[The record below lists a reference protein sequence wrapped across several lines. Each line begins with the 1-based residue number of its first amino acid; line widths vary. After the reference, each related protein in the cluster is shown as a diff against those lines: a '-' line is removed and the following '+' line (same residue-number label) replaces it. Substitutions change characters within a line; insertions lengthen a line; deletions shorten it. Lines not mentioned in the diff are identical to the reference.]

1 MIRLKGCT
9 LDYFMGESMEN
20 TSIEN
25 LTEMTKNGTENI
37 PFVGRKR
44 ILCHNTRITSQ
55 NVVEAALKALL
66 IHFENVVAEN
76 YLYYYARGIQP
87 VLNKQKDVR
96 PEINHKLTQNL
107 ASEIVSFKNGY
118 FLTKPSFYISRRKD
132 ESKSEVI
139 NKLNDYLYLSGK
151 QDADNELVDWFH
163 TVGLGTLFVESVDDE
178 EAPVKCYAIDPTTAF
193 VAYSR
198 TPSSEPIFGGHVVYE
213 AYSENNVQM
222 MKVYYDV
229 YTKDKIFR
237 LEGTAKAETMTREV
251 IANIPWGIASE
262 EINHLGEIPIIEYQ
276 YDYHRMG
283 SFEKVLSLMNELN
296 YQQSMRLDST
306 EQFVNS
312 LLVFYNCKLGKDE
325 KGNDITPSYIRQN
338 GALFLKSEGQ
348 DKADVMEI
356 ASVLDQSQSQVLVDN
371 LTEQI
376 FDIAGVPMSQK
387 INGGTGDN
395 VGAVYLR
402 SGWATADT
410 FARNT
415 EDLFRKSN
423 KQFDKIFLKILKEK
437 KLIDDILVSDLDL
450 QFTRNEM
457 ENMVAK
463 TQAALNLKTL
473 GLSPELV
480 LSKSGIS
487 NDPAGDI
494 EKSREYIERAYA
506 PQKEATSDFE
516 SGSDN
521 DNRNS
526 VD

>member
-1 MIRLKGCT
+1 MDNL
-9 LDYFMGESMEN
+9 
-20 TSIEN
+20 SIEN

-37 PFVGRKR
+37 PFIGRRR
-44 ILCHNTRITSQ
+44 ILCHNVAITPE
-55 NVVEAALKALL
+55 NVISAATKAV
-66 IHFENVVAEN
+66 ISHFENVVAEN

-87 VLNKQKDVR
+87 ILCKQKEVR
-96 PEINHKLTQNL
+96 EEINHRLTQNL

-132 ESKSEVI
+132 ESKSEVV

-151 QDADNELVDWFH
+151 HDADNELVDWFH
-163 TVGLGTLFVESVDDE
+163 TVGLGTLFVESSDDE

-193 VAYSR
+193 VVYGR
-198 TPSSEPIFGGHVVYE
+198 NPSSEPVFAGHVVYE
-213 AYSENNVQM
+213 AYSEGNVQM
-222 MKVYYDV
+222 MKVYYDI
-229 YTKDKIFR
+229 YTKDRIYR
-237 LEGTAKAETMTREV
+237 LEGCAKAETMTREV
-251 IANIPWGIASE
+251 IGNIPWSIASE

-283 SFEKVLSLMNELN
+283 AFEKVIPLMNELN

-356 ASVLDQSQSQVLVDN
+356 ASVLDQTQSQVFVDN

-480 LSKSGIS
+480 LARSGIS

-494 EKSREYIERAYA
+494 EKSKEYIERAYA
-506 PQKEATSDFE
+506 PQKEATNE
-516 SGSDN
+516 TEPGSDN
-521 DNRNS
+521 DNRNGF
-526 VD
+526 DERL